1 MNNWGEKMK
10 ISTEI
15 GSASKIVGEEKAIE
29 YIAKAGFDAWDFS
42 MFKMCD
48 YNWLED
54 KFVMSSH
61 PLAGNDYLK
70 FAKRLKQIGLDNGII
85 CNQSHAPFPSSCREV
100 QSYFMRAIECTA
112 EAGGEICVI
121 HPDNRKTAYE
131 NAEMYIELLPF
142 AKQCNVKIA
151 TENMWEWN
159 KEKDEA
165 MFAACATPEDFI
177 AHLNAIK
184 DDFFVG
190 CLDIGHAE
198 MKGLNT
204 NSIDMIKT
212 LDSKLAALHVHDN
225 DKWHDSHQIPFS
237 MNIEFKGIAR
247 ALKDIDYKGY
257 ITLEADKFLI
267 DYTEKNIVSGLLKM
281 AESAKKFAEM
291 ICE

>member
-1 MNNWGEKMK
+1 MNNSNFLSKELVNTFAYTTATQDRDVCTDVSINGRRYRKYGTLQAVAFVGNLYKVGVPGE
-10 ISTEI
+10 
-15 GSASKIVGEEKAIE
+15 G
-29 YIAKAGFDAWDFS
+29 
-42 MFKMCD
+42 
-48 YNWLED
+48 
-54 KFVMSSH
+54 
-61 PLAGNDYLK
+61 YLK
-70 FAKRLKQIGLDNGII
+70 DDGPVQNRNDKYVLVIGMSKQ
-85 CNQSHAPFPSSCREV
+85 
-100 QSYFMRAIECTA
+100 
-112 EAGGEICVI
+112 
-121 HPDNRKTAYE
+121 HPYDTKVNKDLGYE
-131 NAEMYIELLPF
+131 
-142 AKQCNVKIA
+142 IA